1 MEGASLVVEGLARLA
16 HSLLTSAQGTEV
28 LGGAG
33 HDVAVE
39 LKGSDSWIDSA
50 ILDGDDNSAAFSKR
64 KQTKGRKAKPP

>member
-16 HSLLTSAQGTEV
+16 GSLLTSAQGAEV

-50 ILDGDDNSAAFSKR
+50 ILEDDNSAAFSKR
-64 KQTKGRKAKPP
+64 KQTTGRKIKPP